1 MPFGQKSKNR
11 PKRSATDY
19 ALWLLGLRAYS
30 ENELRN
36 KLTQKLYLKAE
47 IDEAILKLK
56 KHHLIDDAKL
66 AVGWINSRDFSRPRS
81 EYLLKMELRK
91 KGISQKDIDL
101 AFLEC
106 ARDYEISNDN
116 ARAKRLIAQYKDRSN
131 MQKKDKYEKKKY
143 LLALLARRG
152 FSYDKAK
159 EVIEE
164 ME

>member
-19 ALWLLGLRAYS
+19 ALWLLGLRGYS

-36 KLTQKLYLKAE
+36 KLTQKLYLKSE
-47 IDEAILKLK
+47 IDEAISKLK
-56 KHHLIDDAKL
+56 KHHLIDDEKL
-66 AVGWINSRDFSRPRS
+66 AVSWINSRDFSRPRS
-81 EYLLKMELRK
+81 EYLLKMELKK
-91 KGISQKDIDL
+91 KGISQKDIDQ

-116 ARAKRLIAQYKDRSN
+116 ARAKKLIAQYKDRSN

-152 FSYDKAK
+152 FSYDKAQ
-159 EVIEE
+159 EVIGE